1 MDFGVPNG
9 AKIEETSIQKLID
22 FGVRFLIDSGI
33 DFGGIWE
40 AKMAP
45 KSTKRGSQNDV
56 KKKIEKS
63 HTRVPRADAS
73 NPGPG
78 P

>member
-1 MDFGVPNG
+1 MDFGVQNG
-9 AKIEETSIQKLID
+9 AKIEGKSIKKLID
-22 FGVRFLIDSGI
+22 FWDRFFIDSGI

-56 KKKIEKS
+56 KKWMEKKS
-63 HTRVPRADAS
+63 HKGDAT